1 MSKISPMQ
9 AAALGLKPNNTK
21 PNVVKTAASKPVA
34 SVVTPKPTMSKAAAP
49 KPTIKAAAV
58 TTAPKIVAPKKPAV
72 KTVNVKPA
80 ITNIVAKPSAKP
92 VSKTV
97 ARKPAAKPKAD
108 NGKKDKKNDHK
119 NDHHNNNHK
128 KDDKKAKPEKAKVE
142 KIRMERDSF
151 TMPKEE
157 YAQLTLLKARLTSMG
172 QPAKKSELLRA
183 GIKLLAAMSDNTLK
197 TTLAKIPVIKTG
209 RPNKKD

>member
-9 AAALGLKPNNTK
+9 AAALGIKTNPTK
-21 PNVVKTAASKPVA
+21 PAAAKPAPKVVTVKPVA
-34 SVVTPKPTMSKAAAP
+34 AKTSIKP
-49 KPTIKAAAV
+49 AAV
-58 TTAPKIVAPKKPAV
+58 PVPSKLAPKK
-72 KTVNVKPA
+72 TVANTVSVKPA
-80 ITNIVAKPSAKP
+80 VTKSVAKPSP
-92 VSKTV
+92 
-97 ARKPAAKPKAD
+97 KPASKPKAD
-108 NGKKDKKNDHK
+108 HTKKDKKNDHK
-119 NDHHNNNHK
+119 HDSK

-142 KIRMERDSF
+142 KIRMVRDSF
-151 TMPKEE
+151 TMPKDE

-209 RPNKKD
+209 RPNK

>member
-9 AAALGLKPNNTK
+9 AAALGIKTNPTKAAAAKPAPK
-21 PNVVKTAASKPVA
+21 VVTVKPVA
-34 SVVTPKPTMSKAAAP
+34 AKTSIKP
-49 KPTIKAAAV
+49 AAV
-58 TTAPKIVAPKKPAV
+58 PVAVKVAPKKIVAN
-72 KTVNVKPA
+72 TVSVKPA
-80 ITNIVAKPSAKP
+80 VTKSVAKPSPKSA
-92 VSKTV
+92 S
-97 ARKPAAKPKAD
+97 KPKAD
-108 NGKKDKKNDHK
+108 HTKKDKKNDHK
-119 NDHHNNNHK
+119 HDSK

-151 TMPKEE
+151 TMPKDE

-209 RPNKKD
+209 RPNK